1 LSHQPGDSD
10 VLLDGETAARQLK
23 IFMNYRHE
31 DTQGTAW
38 GVYWPL
44 EARFGRDNVFFDNG
58 KLRAGE
64 EFLKEIDQSLDAADV
79 MIVLIGPSWQRI
91 MSERLRRDDKDYVA
105 HEIGRALLRGPGLTV
120 IPLLVDEAAPPDA
133 RVLPLS
139 LKRLASCHVERI
151 RHTDLREDVGQLI
164 GRLCEI
170 AADAGLIVQAGDD
183 GLDDFQIAPRPPE
196 KRVRAIDEPGE
207 LVAHA
212 PVPVVEVPGRA
223 VDAPVPVVEVPGPA
237 VDAPVPVVDTPVLVV
252 EGSAPRPQADDAP
265 AIVAPAPDRLH
276 YEEIAEEAV
285 ENGIVLFLGSE
296 VNAED
301 SSTLPDDEM
310 LARYISGKVKLDPS
324 TWDLAEVAQHA
335 RALRGE
341 QRVFQLVREG
351 LAVEPAPGHVHQYIA
366 GLPQRLAELG
376 REKRYQMI
384 VTPKYDDALER
395 AFRERSEPFD
405 VVVYMGTGTESPGKF
420 VHIPWGRDP
429 VTISVPNTYRGLPI
443 LSDMSLE
450 HTLIVR
456 IHGAVDDPD
465 LNFNWRDN
473 YVVTEDHYI
482 QYLSGSPAT
491 AVIPGQIIEKLRSAS
506 CLFLGY
512 TMSDWRLRVFLKRIW
527 PGERLGN
534 GTHWAVERAP
544 TRLEEKLCFAAGVKL
559 YQSSL
564 TDYVDGF
571 DGFLKSPAG
580 QQALP

>member
-1 LSHQPGDSD
+1 MPTQPGEGD
-10 VLLDGETAARQLK
+10 VLLDGENAARQLK
-23 IFMNYRHE
+23 IFISYRHE

-58 KLRAGE
+58 KLRAGD
-64 EFLKEIDQSLDAADV
+64 EFLKEIDESLDAADV
-79 MIVLIGPSWQRI
+79 MIVLVGGSWQRI
-91 MSERLRRDDKDYVA
+91 MSERLRGDDKDYVA
-105 HEIGRALLRGPGLTV
+105 HEIGRGLLRMPTLTV
-120 IPLLVDEAAPPDA
+120 IPLLVDEAPPPDA
-133 RVLPLS
+133 GALPLS
-139 LKRLASCHVERI
+139 LKRLSSCHVERV
-151 RHTDLREDVGQLI
+151 RHTDLRDDVGQLI
-164 GRLCEI
+164 DRLCEI
-170 AADAGLIVQAGDD
+170 AAETGRIAPAKDEAAE
-183 GLDDFQIAPRPPE
+183 DFQIAPRPVVKE
-196 KRVRAIDEPGE
+196 VRTSAEPP
-207 LVAHA
+207 VDV
-212 PVPVVEVPGRA
+212 PVPRA
-223 VDAPVPVVEVPGPA
+223 QP
-237 VDAPVPVVDTPVLVV
+237 
-252 EGSAPRPQADDAP
+252 DDKT
-265 AIVAPAPDRLH
+265 AIVAPAPDLLH
-276 YEEIAEEAV
+276 YEEVAEEAV

-310 LARYISGKVKLDPS
+310 LARYISSKVKLDPS
-324 TWDLAEVAQHA
+324 TWDLAEVAQHV

-351 LAVEPAPGHVHQYIA
+351 LAVEPSPGHVHKYIA
-366 GLPQRLAELG
+366 GLPDRFAELG
-376 REKRYQMI
+376 REKRHQMI

-395 AFRERSEPFD
+395 AFRARNQPFD

-420 VHIPWGRDP
+420 VHIPWGGEP

-443 LSDMSLE
+443 RSDMSLE

-465 LNFNWRDN
+465 LNFIWRDN

-482 QYLSGSPAT
+482 QYLSGSPAA

-506 CLFLGY
+506 YLFLGY
-512 TMSDWRLRVFLKRIW
+512 TMADWRLRVFLKRVW
-527 PGERLGN
+527 PGDRLGN

-544 TRLEEKLCFAAGVKL
+544 TRLEEKLCFATGVKL

-571 DGFLKSPAG
+571 DEFLKSPEG